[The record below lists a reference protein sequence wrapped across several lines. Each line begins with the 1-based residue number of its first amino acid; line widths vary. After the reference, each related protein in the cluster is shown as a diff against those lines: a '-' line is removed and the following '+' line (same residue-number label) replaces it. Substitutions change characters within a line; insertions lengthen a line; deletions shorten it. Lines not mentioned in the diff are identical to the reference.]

1 MTRPRLD
8 PDPLYVEP
16 EPVRRLEPDEDSG
29 MVIVY
34 LFAAILGGLLIAL
47 VLSVWLAA
55 SRSAPDPGPSQAS
68 LTGQGRTGAPQP
80 DVSALGRPPAPGVG
94 APPIGSVNAE
104 LVTPP
109 EASKGP
115 PAATLYRGTA
125 TWYCGHGSRCP
136 KGYGPDDLVA
146 AIDRKDSPF
155 RKGDRVEVRYS
166 CGKGCLRAV
175 AVTIVD
181 VCACGGVRLIDLTTG
196 AFQRLAPL
204 GLGVIPVTIVPAAAA
219 PTLPPTDEETR

>member
-68 LTGQGRTGAPQP
+68 LTGQGRSGAPW
-80 DVSALGRPPAPGVG
+80 SHL
-94 APPIGSVNAE
+94 
-104 LVTPP
+104 
-109 EASKGP
+109 
-115 PAATLYRGTA
+115 PAAPHSHRPAVTNVATSEGTPVPTTPTPAAIRYTGTA
-125 TWYCGHGSRCP
+125 TWYCSEGRHGSPRSACTR
-136 KGYGPDDLVA
+136 GYGPSDLIG
-146 AIDRKDSPF
+146 AIDRKDTTF
-155 RKGDRVEVRYS
+155 ARGDRVTVRY
-166 CGKGCLRAV
+166 GRKHV
-175 AVTIVD
+175 TVTIVD
-181 VCACGGVRLIDLTTG
+181 TCACADRRVIDLSIG
-196 AFQRLAPL
+196 AFERLAPW
-204 GLGVIPVTIVPAAAA
+204 GMGVLSVTVELAG
-219 PTLPPTDEETR
+219 TTVELPETDR